1 MLFRAASWSIAFILL
16 AKGVGRLFFWNEL
29 LANIYILIF
38 NVIGYKLGSLEGLG
52 ISFLLAYGV
61 YFIQVFVLAKI
72 KYDFDFNK
80 AFIYIFIISLLL
92 ATSCFILVK
101 LLQTPYSYLA
111 GGLLVIVSAWYSYK
125 ELDKRIG
132 LKAVIE
138 GLKKRIVKR

>member
-1 MLFRAASWSIAFILL
+1 
-16 AKGVGRLFFWNEL
+16 
-29 LANIYILIF
+29 
-38 NVIGYKLGSLEGLG
+38 LG
-52 ISFLLAYGV
+52 ISFLISYVLV
-61 YFIQVFVLAKI
+61 YIQVYLIAKI
-72 KYDFDFNK
+72 KFEFSIDN